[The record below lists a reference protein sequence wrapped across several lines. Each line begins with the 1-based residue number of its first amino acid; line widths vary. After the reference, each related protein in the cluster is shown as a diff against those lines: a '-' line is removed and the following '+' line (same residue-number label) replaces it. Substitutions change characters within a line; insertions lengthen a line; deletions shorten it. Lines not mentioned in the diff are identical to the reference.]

1 MSIIG
6 SNVLAGASGGAGA
19 ATGYQIQRSLRFNQS
34 DAASLSKNFS
44 SAGNRKTWTWSS
56 WVKLSSVEYQNLF
69 ANLTGNTNGL
79 YVYWDAS
86 GYFYI
91 TDYNLTGGVNL
102 ASTRLFRD
110 LGAFYHIVISFDTT
124 QATAANRVKMYVNGV
139 QETLTGGQPN
149 QNIDGQWNQGSRL
162 HYIGRQTNSISN
174 YTLDA
179 YLADVHFIDGQA
191 LAPTDFGE
199 FDDNNVWQPKEFS
212 GTYGPLVDQSQ
223 TWTTNVTNQHST
235 YTASQAFSGTIS
247 GSSVWGNNGSPSVLT
262 LDSALDISGKTVVV
276 YGGALS
282 GANQILI
289 NDRSITGWPTS
300 TNSLTPLDI
309 TSQLSGDTTLTSIEV
324 RASTAF
330 FQGIK
335 VGDKLLVNSGI
346 SLVDNSFHLDF
357 SDNSSNAALG
367 TDSSGQNNTW
377 TVNNLTAESVKSLP
391 GVAFDGNDYLSLATT
406 SDFAFGTSDFTV
418 EYWIYV
424 NTLPSAGAAAYV
436 TDFRGANSS
445 NFTFGLI
452 HHGGGLKT
460 YSWGNSTDV
469 VGSTALTLKTWIHV
483 AHVRSGSTVTTYANG
498 SSVSTMTNA
507 YNQSNAGV
515 VIGAR
520 HTGSQEF
527 VTGYI
532 SNLRIVKGTAVYSS
546 SFTPSTSLTNITN
559 TVFLGCKSSSSV
571 TTAVV
576 TPGTITANGDPTA
589 GTFNDSTAANDSLV
603 DTPTNY
609 GDDTGAGGEVRGNYA
624 TFNPLSIRVNGGT
637 MTNGNLTLSASGSQY
652 IEGKSTIDVLKYNN
666 YCELTIT
673 GGNSNTDGG
682 FGIGDHDAWV
692 AGGAGSYITYR
703 ENGAIISYPGNTTV
717 ATVNSWTQGDVLGM
731 AVDSTNIKFYKN
743 GSLQGTYSHGKSGTF
758 FAHVLNLASNS
769 TAVMDANFGQR
780 PFAYAAP
787 SGYKALC
794 TQNLPEP
801 TIADGSVYMDV
812 KTYTANASNQTVS
825 GLAFSPDLIWTKSRG
840 ANASH
845 SLWDTVRGVNKYLGS
860 NLTTSEVA
868 ANDGLNA
875 FTSDGFT
882 LGFNENSN
890 YYNGNGAVAWAWD
903 AGANSSKTYAV
914 TVVSDS
920 GNKYRFDGHGTS
932 AVTLDLEEG
941 STYTFDQ
948 SDSSNAGHPLRFSTT
963 SNGTHGGG
971 SEYTTGVTTVGT
983 PGSAGAYTRIT
994 IASGAPTL
1002 YYYCTQHSGMGGQVN
1017 TNSTAGATVLSGSLT
1032 SVVYN
1037 QSQTWSTVASITT
1050 GSAYSGRG
1058 LDKLF
1063 NGVINNNDPPAT
1075 AFFEQGSSG
1084 LVVTFSS
1091 AITATSSIK
1100 MWIGSYS
1107 GYTTGELYVN
1117 GSNFDVSNVVGNNTA
1132 PVLVDLGVTSL
1143 TSFGVRG
1150 NQNIRFSGLVV
1161 DGKLLVDSGVS
1172 LAAVPSINSVVRAN
1186 PSAGFSIA
1194 TWDASSYATVAHGL
1208 NAKPSMIIAKSRSI
1222 GYNWVVHHESLGN
1235 NSYLQLNTSGGKVDS
1250 TNYWGDVNNQTFL
1263 GGTPTNYYNNTGEMV
1278 AYCFAPVEGYS
1289 AMGSYTGNG
1298 SADGPFVFTGMRPAF
1313 ILIKRSSATENWMII
1328 DTARDTYNVGGTHL
1342 MPNNSL
1348 TEGTSTPV
1356 DHLSNGFKLR
1366 TSSAAM
1372 NASGSS
1378 YIYAAF
1384 AEHPFHTARAR

>member
-19 ATGYQIQRSLRFNQS
+19 ADYQIQRSLRFNS
-34 DAASLSKNFS
+34 ADSAYLNRTPS
-44 SAGNRKTWTWSS
+44 SAGNRRTWTWSG
-56 WVKLSSVEYQNLF
+56 WVKRSGLTSAYQKLFGSGDGSYNWLEIGFDSSEKIYF
-69 ANLTGNTNGL
+69 
-79 YVYWDAS
+79 YWQDAS
-86 GYFYI
+86 SGTNI
-91 TDYNLTGGVNL
+91 QSSDAV
-102 ASTRLFRD
+102 FRD
-110 LGAFYHIVISFDTT
+110 CSAWMHLVVVVDTT
-124 QATAANRVKMYVNGV
+124 QSSASNRLKIYVNNSQITMGGTPPTENF
-139 QETLTGGQPN
+139 ETAVNNTFAHG
-149 QNIDGQWNQGSRL
+149 IGSRVAE
-162 HYIGRQTNSISN
+162 SN
-174 YTLDA
+174 LYFNG
-179 YLADVHFIDGQA
+179 YLADVHFVDGQQ

-199 FDDNNVWQPKEFS
+199 FDDNNVWQPKEFA
-212 GTYGPLVDQSQ
+212 GTYG
-223 TWTTNVTNQHST
+223 TN
-235 YTASQAFSGTIS
+235 G
-247 GSSVWGNNGSPSVLT
+247 
-262 LDSALDISGKTVVV
+262 
-276 YGGALS
+276 
-282 GANQILI
+282 
-289 NDRSITGWPTS
+289 
-300 TNSLTPLDI
+300 
-309 TSQLSGDTTLTSIEV
+309 
-324 RASTAF
+324 
-330 FQGIK
+330 
-335 VGDKLLVNSGI
+335 
-346 SLVDNSFHLDF
+346 FHLDF

-367 TDSSGQNNTW
+367 TDASGNSNTW

-624 TFNPLSIRVNGGT
+624 TLNPLDRKSTVSLS
-637 MTNGNLTLSASGSQY
+637 NGNLDATTSTTGWAGVKGTMGVSSGKYYFEATANGPAANKVFFGICASSVKPDTSGYLQDDSTERAKGMLIFCDDGQY
-652 IEGKSTIDVLKYNN
+652 QLD
-666 YCELTIT
+666 
-673 GGNSNTDGG
+673 GNSRVSYSSSMADGDII
-682 FGIGDHDAWV
+682 GIAYDLD
-692 AGGAGSYITYR
+692 
-703 ENGAIISYPGNTTV
+703 GNTV
-717 ATVNSWTQGDVLGM
+717 Q
-731 AVDSTNIKFYKN
+731 FYKN
-743 GSLQGTYSHGKSGTF
+743 GSALGSIDISSSP
-758 FAHVLNLASNS
+758 LASTTVVPLYIHYN
-769 TAVMDANFGQR
+769 TNTTYHLNFGQR
-780 PFAYAAP
+780 PFFAYPAP
-787 SGYKALC
+787 SGYKALN
-794 TQNLPEP
+794 TASLPEP
-801 TIADGSVYMDV
+801 TIADGSAYFDT
-812 KTYTANASNQTVS
+812 KLYTGNNTSLSVT
-825 GLAFSPDLIWTKSRG
+825 GLNFSPDLVWLKARSEVRSHFLFDVIRG
-840 ANASH
+840 TGEFLSSDDNDAETTDVNTLTSF
-845 SLWDTVRGVNKYLGS
+845 DTNGFSLGS
-860 NLTTSEVA
+860 SSKTNNNTITYA
-868 ANDGLNA
+868 AW
-875 FTSDGFT
+875 T
-882 LGFNENSN
+882 
-890 YYNGNGAVAWAWD
+890 WD

-983 PGSAGAYTRIT
+983 PGSSGAYTRIT

-1002 YYYCTQHSGMGGQVN
+1002 YYYCSVHSGMGGQIN
-1017 TNSTAGATVLSGSLT
+1017 TNSTAGATVLSSSLNSSAYDQSQVWSSTGTITNANSSNGIANAFNGSLDNTAQHYWFAQVGTT
-1032 SVVYN
+1032 SRYTFASTYTGTKFEFYMGVSLAPTNFSVNGQSSSNVSGAMN
-1037 QSQTWSTVASITT
+1037 QQWVDVTDAV
-1050 GSAYSGRG
+1050 
-1058 LDKLF
+1058 
-1063 NGVINNNDPPAT
+1063 T
-1075 AFFEQGSSG
+1075 ASG
-1084 LVVTFSS
+1084 LGGLSYIDISYVSGQYS
-1091 AITATSSIK
+1091 QYIYAI
-1100 MWIGSYS
+1100 
-1107 GYTTGELYVN
+1107 
-1117 GSNFDVSNVVGNNTA
+1117 
-1132 PVLVDLGVTSL
+1132 
-1143 TSFGVRG
+1143 R
-1150 NQNIRFSGLVV
+1150 V
-1161 DGKLLVDSGVS
+1161 DGKMLVDSGVS
-1172 LAAVPSINSVVRAN
+1172 VTAVPSINSVVRAN

-1298 SADGPFVFTGMRPAF
+1298 STDGPFANLNFKPAF
-1313 ILIKRSSATENWMII
+1313 VLIKGNQSISWHLFDNKREG
-1328 DTARDTYNVGGTHL
+1328 YNVANDAL
-1342 MPNNSL
+1342 LPNHPDGEFSNVYL
-1348 TEGTSTPV
+1348 
-1356 DHLSNGFKLR
+1356 DLLSNGFKVRQSTNGLN
-1366 TSSAAM
+1366 SS
-1372 NASGSS
+1372 GVT
-1378 YIYAAF
+1378 YIYYAV
-1384 AEHPFHTARAR
+1384 AENPFKTARAR